1 MTKSLRLVIVLH
13 IFHDNFHVLFEV
25 FFVFNTT
32 VTDRHNNRTIFV
44 KKKAMNKITIVILLL
59 ISGFSWSQVLVIN
72 ELEPDSPSIDTDEF
86 IEIKSTTPN
95 FSTDGY
101 ILVFFNGSS
110 SGGDS
115 SYFTYDLNG
124 LTTDINGLLVVGSAN
139 VTPFPQALMSEN
151 VIQNGPDAVGIYQAS
166 VNDFPEETVATQTN
180 LIDAMVYGT
189 NDSDATGLLDKLGET
204 LQHNDSG
211 TNANPKSIQRF
222 VDGMGN
228 ETFASATP
236 TPRREND
243 GSGITITAI
252 AISVT
257 ETQIGEGETVD
268 ILFTSDTEVTS
279 DLNFNISLDNYG
291 FNTSDYTGNTSITI
305 LSGETTASTTITIVD
320 DADDEGDE
328 VLKIRFLDLVEPIIA
343 NNGDIEIRVV
353 DNDFTVAAWGTPLEP
368 TYGVVESTQ
377 PNGYYSNLDGL
388 ADVELRQALQ
398 DIIAD
403 PSVVRAQTYAD
414 VIDILKEADQNP
426 EHSNE
431 VWLVYLEEGRAKLD
445 IQTNSLSTG
454 KWNREHTFP
463 RSRGGFDSIEDDEI
477 ADGID
482 VYWTTKADSLRHGN
496 SDAHALRAADGPE
509 NSSRNNQFYGQYNGP
524 SGTAGKFKGDVARG
538 VFYMAV
544 RYNGLEI
551 VNGFPEGNVGEFGD
565 LATLLEWH
573 RNDPPDDFEMNRNNV
588 VYNWQ
593 KNRNPFIDQPDMIE
607 YIWGNMI
614 GEDWDQTLSVT
625 DNTELKVAIFPNPT
639 TGRVYISGLNAS
651 ADVEVYSIDGKLL
664 KQSQSVEEYI
674 DLDVASGLYLLKLSS
689 NNQSVIKKV
698 IVD

>member
-1 MTKSLRLVIVLH
+1 MK
-13 IFHDNFHVLFEV
+13 
-25 FFVFNTT
+25 
-32 VTDRHNNRTIFV
+32 
-44 KKKAMNKITIVILLL
+44 KITILMLLL
-59 ISGFSWSQVLVIN
+59 ISGFGWSQVLLIN
-72 ELEPDSPSIDTDEF
+72 ELDADTPSIDTHEF
-86 IEIKSTTPN
+86 IELKSETPN

-115 SYFTYDLNG
+115 SYYTYDLNG
-124 LTTDINGLLVVGSAN
+124 LTTDINGLLVIGSSN
-139 VTPFPQALMSEN
+139 VTPFPQSLMFES
-151 VIQNGPDAVGIYQAS
+151 VIQNGADAVGIYQAS
-166 VNDFPEETVATQTN
+166 ISDFPDETVADQVN

-189 NDSDATGLLDKLGET
+189 NDSDATGLLEKLGQT

-222 VDGMGN
+222 VDAEGN
-228 ETFASATP
+228 VIFSAETP

-243 GSGITITAI
+243 GSGIAITAI

-257 ETQIGEGETVD
+257 ETQIGEGEAFD
-268 ILFTSDTEVTS
+268 ILFTSDTQVTS

-291 FNTSDYTGNTSITI
+291 FDTSDYTGNTNITI
-305 LSGETTASTTITIVD
+305 LSGENTASTTINILD

-328 VLKIRFLDLVEPIIA
+328 VLKIRFLDLVEPAIA

-353 DNDFTVAAWGTPLEP
+353 DNDFTVAAWGTPLDP
-368 TYGVVESTQ
+368 TYGIVESTQ
-377 PNGYYSNLDGL
+377 PNGYYNNLDGL

-403 PSVVRAQTYAD
+403 PSIVRAQTYAD
-414 VIDILKEADQNP
+414 VIDILNEADENP
-426 EHSNE
+426 ENSNE
-431 VWLVYLEEGRAKLD
+431 IWLVYLEEGRAKLD

-463 RSRGGFDSIEDDEI
+463 RSRGGFDSIEADEI

-496 SDAHALRAADGPE
+496 SDVHALRAADGPE
-509 NSSRNNQFYGQYNGP
+509 NSSRNNRFYGEYNGP
-524 SGTAGKFKGDVARG
+524 ADTAGKFKGDVARS

-565 LATLLEWH
+565 LATLLDWH

-588 VYNWQ
+588 IYNWQ
-593 KNRNPFIDQPDMIE
+593 FNRNPFIDQPDMIE
-607 YIWGNMI
+607 YIWGNRI
-614 GEDWDQTLSVT
+614 GEDWDQVLNVT

-639 TGRVYISGLNAS
+639 SGRVYLSGLTS
-651 ADVEVYSIDGKLL
+651 AIDIEVYSIEGKLL

-674 DLDVASGLYLLKLSS
+674 DLGVASGLYLLKLTSE
-689 NNQSVIKKV
+689 NRSVIKKV